1 MFSFGV
7 TVKNRGTSSET
18 FNVILYC
25 NDTTIGE
32 QRIAAMTPTSEKTL
46 SFQWDTSGFAKE
58 NVYSIKAITSEI
70 KNDSTP
76 ENNIY
81 TLNYVQPQENLAI
94 PIGLGVLGGATWIYL
109 AIGLG
114 GGFTAAGL
122 LVIKKRKPKSPDYEV
137 QNENS
142 KSFQGI
148 NDITEGAFPE
158 AYSIMI
164 VGGADSEKS
173 AFCQQLA
180 NGYLKQGKPILYISY
195 DQFPE
200 EIRTNMKELGWDIS
214 SHEQEGNFTF
224 LDAYSSIGGKPS
236 KEKFFVKQPFALSE
250 LGIGMSLTLNAFG
263 KNSVKVFL
271 DSTSPLF
278 TRIDPS
284 KVVEFLQDRI
294 AKVKAE
300 NAMFFF
306 TVGKGTIQENFLR
319 RLEEMVDCVI
329 ELEVQKE
336 KKKIVRRVQFKKLR
350 GQKQPSFDIFVDTT
364 DELTLPL
371 LKNPNK
377 NHK

>member
-1 MFSFGV
+1 VALAS
-7 TVKNRGTSSET
+7 N
-18 FNVILYC
+18 
-25 NDTTIGE
+25 
-32 QRIAAMTPTSEKTL
+32 AEKKL

-58 NVYSIKAITSEI
+58 SAYSIKAITSEI
-70 KNDSTP
+70 KNDSDP
-76 ENNIY
+76 ENNIS
-81 TLNYVQPQENLAI
+81 TFNYVQLAENLAI

-364 DELTLPL
+364 DELTLSL